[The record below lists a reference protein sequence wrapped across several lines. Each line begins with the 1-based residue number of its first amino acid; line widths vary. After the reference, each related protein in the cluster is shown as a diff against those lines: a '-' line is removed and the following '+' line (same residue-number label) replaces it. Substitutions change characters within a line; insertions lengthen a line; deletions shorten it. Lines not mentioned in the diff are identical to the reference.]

1 MAVEIDYRRS
11 SKTPHLNYPDVAQF
25 GRAPALG
32 AGCRMFKSCHLD
44 QYSSIAQSV
53 EHLTV
58 NQAVAGSSPA
68 RGAILITKVSLQ

>member
-32 AGCRMFKSCHLD
+32 AGCRRFESCSGSH
-44 QYSSIAQSV
+44 INNKGFVAVKIEAGATACSV
-53 EHLTV
+53 
-58 NQAVAGSSPA
+58 
-68 RGAILITKVSLQ
+68 IL